1 VHRCGRAGRKD
12 ALNGEVSQNPP
23 TVYSF
28 FTREFS
34 AMASSVLDL
43 LKTCRAWVDPNLI
56 ALVEDIKTSAHRL
69 NRDGQ
74 KKRKREKES
83 TDISGKTG
91 ETEDDVDS
99 DNDRFSSLGK
109 SVLKR
114 AGHVSAAEDSD
125 DDDESI

>member
-1 VHRCGRAGRKD
+1 VHRCGRAGRKE
-12 ALNGEVSQNPP
+12 ALNGEVSQYPP

-34 AMASSVLDL
+34 AMASSVVDL

-56 ALVEDIKTSAHRL
+56 ALAEEVNTSAAHRL
-69 NRDGQ
+69 SRDG
-74 KKRKREKES
+74 KKRKRENES
-83 TDISGKTG
+83 TDIGGKAG
-91 ETEDDVDS
+91 EDGDDSDS
-99 DNDRFSSLGK
+99 DNDRFSFLGK

-125 DDDESI
+125 DDESI

>member
-1 VHRCGRAGRKD
+1 MHRCGRAGRKE
-12 ALNGEVSQNPP
+12 ALNGEVSQYPP

-34 AMASSVLDL
+34 AMASSVVDL

-56 ALVEDIKTSAHRL
+56 ALAEEVNTSAAHRL
-69 NRDGQ
+69 SRDG
-74 KKRKREKES
+74 KKRKRENES
-83 TDISGKTG
+83 TDIGGKAG
-91 ETEDDVDS
+91 EDGHDSDS
-99 DNDRFSSLGK
+99 DNDRFSFLGK

-125 DDDESI
+125 DDESI

>member
-1 VHRCGRAGRKD
+1 M
-12 ALNGEVSQNPP
+12 NGEVSQYPP

-34 AMASSVLDL
+34 AMASSVVDL

-56 ALVEDIKTSAHRL
+56 ALAEEVNTSAAHRL
-69 NRDGQ
+69 SRDG
-74 KKRKREKES
+74 KKRKRENES
-83 TDISGKTG
+83 TDIGGKAG
-91 ETEDDVDS
+91 EDGDDSDS
-99 DNDRFSSLGK
+99 DNDRFSFLGK

-125 DDDESI
+125 DDESI

>member
-1 VHRCGRAGRKD
+1 MHRCGRAGRKE
-12 ALNGEVSQNPP
+12 ALNREVSQYPP

-34 AMASSVLDL
+34 AMASSVVDL

-56 ALVEDIKTSAHRL
+56 ALAEEIKTSAHRL
-69 NRDGQ
+69 SRDGQ
-74 KKRKREKES
+74 KKRKRENEP
-83 TDISGKTG
+83 TDIAGKNG
-91 ETEDDVDS
+91 ETQDDDDS
-99 DNDRFSSLGK
+99 DNDRFSFLGK

-125 DDDESI
+125 DDESI